1 MIGLDRIM
9 ARQGGGTGTMMAELR
24 RTWPS
29 LTATAKRFAAD
40 SRGATAIEYG
50 IIAAGVGATVAATVW
65 SLGTNLK
72 TTFYE
77 QLNNL
82 F

>member
-1 MIGLDRIM
+1 
-9 ARQGGGTGTMMAELR
+9 MMAELR

-29 LTATAKRFAAD
+29 LAATAKRFATD
-40 SRGATAIEYG
+40 TGGATAIEYG

-65 SLGTNLK
+65 SLGSHLK
-72 TTFYE
+72 TTFYDK
-77 QLNNL
+77 LGSM